1 MVTSSDKYPMLID
14 PQGQGQGW
22 ILRKYADDMEKNR
35 SICTL
40 THPKFK
46 DWFLKY
52 SLENGKALLV
62 EGIENEVDPIP
73 SPVLD
78 KQII

>member
-1 MVTSSDKYPMLID
+1 
-14 PQGQGQGW
+14 
-22 ILRKYADDMEKNR
+22 MEKNR
-35 SICTL
+35 SICTS

-52 SLENGKALLV
+52 SLENGKVLLV

-73 SPVLD
+73 GPVLD

>member
-1 MVTSSDKYPMLID
+1 MLID
-14 PQGQGQGW
+14 PQGQGW

-35 SICTL
+35 SISTS

-52 SLENGKALLV
+52 SLENGKVLLV

-73 SPVLD
+73 GPVLD